1 LLEIREW
8 EMGNGEWEMG
18 NGKWEMGN
26 GKWEMENGKWEMGN
40 GEWEMENGKY
50 YFLQIKTLIMVSN
63 LTLVIVCSPFVLI
76 FFYLR
81 FCYEDTK
88 KIPINKD
95 MNNTENNK
103 RVLLMILDGWGI
115 AQDKTVSAIDAANTP
130 FVDSLYI
137 NYPNS
142 KLRTDGEFVG
152 LPKGQMGNSEVG
164 HMNIGAG
171 RVVYQNLAR
180 INVAVKNNELGQ
192 NQVLQN
198 AFKYAKEKGVKLHFM
213 GLVSDGGV
221 HSHTSH
227 LKALTLLATQAGLEN
242 IFIHGFTDGRDTDP
256 NSGKEFL
263 IDLEK
268 HLKTTSA
275 KIASLVGRYYA
286 MDRDNRWERVK
297 LSYDAM
303 VKGEGKKVKDA
314 VWALKE
320 SYKEGITDEFLQPI
334 IITDEENQPLAK
346 IERGDVVIAF
356 NFRTDRCRE
365 ITQALSQQ
373 DFEQQG
379 MKKLDLYYVTM
390 TNYNKKFK
398 NVKVIFDDI
407 NLSNTLGEVLEKNKK
422 TQLRAAE
429 TEKYPHVTFFFS
441 GGREKQFRGENRIMC
456 ASPNVA
462 TYDLQPEMSAFEL
475 KDKVIED
482 LNQNKPNFV
491 CLNFANPDMVGHTG
505 IFEAAVK
512 ACETVDFCAKEVSQT
527 ALKNGYQVII
537 IADHGNADKMKNED
551 GTPNTAHTTNAVPM
565 FLLSPNFT
573 NEPIKNNLLLKDGKL
588 GDIAPTIL
596 SLMNVEIPKEMTGEV
611 LV

>member
-1 LLEIREW
+1 
-8 EMGNGEWEMG
+8 
-18 NGKWEMGN
+18 
-26 GKWEMENGKWEMGN
+26 
-40 GEWEMENGKY
+40 
-50 YFLQIKTLIMVSN
+50 
-63 LTLVIVCSPFVLI
+63 
-76 FFYLR
+76 
-81 FCYEDTK
+81 
-88 KIPINKD
+88 
-95 MNNTENNK
+95 MNNTENNLSNNK
-103 RVLLMILDGWGI
+103 VILLILDGWGI
-115 AQDKTVSAIDAANTP
+115 AKDKTVSAIDAAKTP
-130 FVDSLYI
+130 FVDSLYT

-180 INVAVKNNELGQ
+180 INVAIENNELGQ
-192 NQVLQN
+192 NKTLQK
-198 AFKYAKEKGVKLHFM
+198 AFNHAKEKGVKLHFI
-213 GLVSDGGV
+213 GLLSDGGV

-227 LKALTLLATQAGLEN
+227 LKALTSLATEAGLKD

-256 NSGKEFL
+256 NSGEKF
-263 IDLEK
+263 ITSLENY
-268 HLKTTSA
+268 LKTTNA

-297 LSYDAM
+297 LAYDAM
-303 VKGEGKKVKDA
+303 TKSEGKKVKNA
-314 VWALKE
+314 ISALKE
-320 SYKEGITDEFLQPI
+320 SYKKGITDEFLKPI
-334 IITDEENQPLAK
+334 IITDDKDEPLAK
-346 IERGDVVIAF
+346 IEKGDVVIAF

-365 ITQALSQQ
+365 ITQALCQQ
-373 DFEQQG
+373 DFEEVG

-390 TNYNKKFK
+390 TNYNKNFK
-398 NVKVIFDDI
+398 NVKIIFDDI
-407 NLSNTLGEVLEKNKK
+407 NLSNTLGEVLENNDK

-441 GGREKQFRGENRIMC
+441 GGRETQFEGENRIMC
-456 ASPNVA
+456 ASPKVA

-475 KDKVIED
+475 KDKVIDD
-482 LNQNKPNFV
+482 LNQNKPDFV

-505 IFEAAVK
+505 VFEAAIK
-512 ACETVDFCAKEVSQT
+512 ACETVDVCAKEVSET

-565 FLLSPNFT
+565 FLLSNDT
-573 NEPIKNNLLLKDGKL
+573 TKNNYSLKNGKL

-596 SLMNVEIPKEMTGEV
+596 SLMNVEIPKEMTGEI